1 MAAPSAPAGD
11 GRPYDPD
18 VADDGDERVSRTF
31 GAWVRELRQRKKL
44 TQTDVA
50 QRAGISLTY
59 VSEIERGVRNPTLA
73 VIVRL
78 ARALDASPSQLVAR
92 LDRLD

>member
-1 MAAPSAPAGD
+1 VAAPSAPAGD

-18 VADDGDERVSRTF
+18 VADDGDERVSRAF

-50 QRAGISLTY
+50 QRAG
-59 VSEIERGVRNPTLA
+59 VS
-73 VIVRL
+73 
-78 ARALDASPSQLVAR
+78 
-92 LDRLD
+92 

>member
-1 MAAPSAPAGD
+1 M
-11 GRPYDPD
+11 
-18 VADDGDERVSRTF
+18 SRAF
-31 GAWVRELRQRKKL
+31 GAWVRELRQRKTL

-73 VIVRL
+73 VVVRL

>member
-1 MAAPSAPAGD
+1 VAAPGAPAGD

-18 VADDGDERVSRTF
+18 VADDGDERVCRTF

-59 VSEIERGVRNPTLA
+59 VSEIERGIRNPTLA

-78 ARALDASPSQLVAR
+78 ARALDATPSQLVAR
-92 LDRLD
+92 LDRVE